1 MKRSLRI
8 SVVLPQLRVKKIG
21 RIPFE
26 FSFMQAPLRRKEW
39 YLQVFYD
46 MKESAKLPE
55 ESRRISRLCFQ
66 TGASG

>member
-1 MKRSLRI
+1 MKRSLRV

-39 YLQVFYD
+39 YLQVF
-46 MKESAKLPE
+46 M
-55 ESRRISRLCFQ
+55 I
-66 TGASG
+66 